1 MPAFTHF
8 PDPPMATPIV
18 ISQSSTHIVVALEL
32 PRAMLIRHRR
42 FLEVLL
48 AAAIEQ
54 EPEEGGR

>member
-18 ISQSSTHIVVALEL
+18 ISQSSTHIVVALEI
-32 PRAMLIRHRR
+32 PRTSLIRHKR